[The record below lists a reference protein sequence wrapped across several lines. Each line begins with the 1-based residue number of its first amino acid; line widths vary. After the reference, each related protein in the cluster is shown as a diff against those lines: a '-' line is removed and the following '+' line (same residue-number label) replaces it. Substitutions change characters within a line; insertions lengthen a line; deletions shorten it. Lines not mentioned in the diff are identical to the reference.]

1 MMHDTKGDV
10 DMEKCPNCKSALNI
24 DEKASG
30 KCFSCG
36 ASFETELTT
45 TRDYRRSI
53 NYGRNSIA
61 KTLKL
66 CGIIDIICGTI
77 GSIYLALKSP
87 TYVFVVSEAST
98 VISGLLFLGLSEII
112 QLLEDIK
119 NKIK

>member
-1 MMHDTKGDV
+1 
-10 DMEKCPNCKSALNI
+10 MEKCPNCKRNLNI

-45 TRDYRRSI
+45 KRDDRRSI
-53 NYGRNSIA
+53 NDGHNSIA
-61 KTLKL
+61 KALKV
-66 CGIIDIICGTI
+66 CGIIAFIFGTI
-77 GSIYLALKSP
+77 GSIYYASKS
-87 TYVFVVSEAST
+87 TIFVFIVSEAST
-98 VISGLLFLGLSEII
+98 VVSGLLFLGLSEII